1 MTKFNSCHL
10 TFCFLLYSCG
20 KEIKSKIFGIEA
32 IVCFWNINKKKIV
45 THLSKNIPISI
56 AILHFQAKSNKNLN
70 NSTNI

>member
-10 TFCFLLYSCG
+10 TFCFLLCG